1 MQIIDI
7 FSYNMK
13 FLGMFCDIEGA
24 TFEYFENNDNNR
36 EHIEIANPNIK
47 YEITFLTLQ
56 FIIILSNILQVTIVI
71 NVLMNTNSMF
81 NDNQHSYLSFK
92 I

>member
-1 MQIIDI
+1 
-7 FSYNMK
+7 MK
-13 FLGMFCDIEGA
+13 FLGMFYDIERA

-36 EHIEIANPNIK
+36 EEHIEIANPNIK

-56 FIIILSNILQVTIVI
+56 FTIILSNILQVTIVI

-92 I
+92 YNL